1 MSIKSFLRKELAVI
15 PVFLFVVTVLSTI
28 VYPLVELLLF
38 KDADVIA
45 TLFLIFILSAGIVIC
60 PCIFILTFID
70 EKI

>member
-1 MSIKSFLRKELAVI
+1 MNIKSFLRKELAVI
-15 PVFLFVVTVLSTI
+15 PVFLFVITVLVTV

-45 TLFLIFILSAGIVIC
+45 TVFFIFILSVGIIVC